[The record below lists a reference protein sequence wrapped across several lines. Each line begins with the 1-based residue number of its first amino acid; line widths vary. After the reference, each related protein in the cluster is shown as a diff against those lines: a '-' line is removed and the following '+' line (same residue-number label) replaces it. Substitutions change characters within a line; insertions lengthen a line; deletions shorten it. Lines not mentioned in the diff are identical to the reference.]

1 MIHRTEHSEDFTRLQ
16 NETLRDTRLSDGA
29 FRVLIFMLT
38 CSDDF
43 NFSVKGLS
51 HLLDMPERKVSKI
64 VTELKRAGYIE
75 QKRQVGDRGR
85 FLPNT
90 WEVYETSTALHDYR
104 TAVAPQHGDTA
115 LRSDRNAVPPHCGK
129 SAYIRTINIKE
140 QSNIKN
146 YQREEEEKEKKKTA
160 LGEFQNVL
168 LTTEEI
174 GKLKLQL
181 GDENLNRYIEN
192 LGDYLKEHPR
202 KKYAS
207 HYRTILKWVERD
219 KANGHCKPKE
229 TENVIDWDE
238 LYKMADEADK
248 KKAAGGST

>member
-64 VTELKRAGYIE
+64 ITELKRAGYIE

-104 TAVAPQHGDTA
+104 TAVAPQHGGTA
-115 LRSDRNAVPPHCGK
+115 LRSDRAADSPHCGK

-140 QSNIKN
+140 LSNIKN
-146 YQREEEEKEKKKTA
+146 YQREEEEKKTA
-160 LGEFQNVL
+160 LGEFQNVF
-168 LTTEEI
+168 LTISEI
-174 GKLKLQL
+174 EKLKLQL
-181 GDENLNRYIEN
+181 GDENLNKYIDA
-192 LGDYLKEHPR
+192 LGDYLKEHPK

-207 HYRTILKWVERD
+207 HYRTILKWADRD
-219 KANGHCKPKE
+219 RPMSGHCKPKE
-229 TENVIDWDE
+229 TENSIDWDE
-238 LYKMADEADK
+238 LYRKAEEADR
-248 KKAAGGST
+248 KKAAGGNT